1 MASMMASLEMPSTT
15 HVKQVSMC
23 PCRTFV
29 AGMAAVVV
37 RLCHSC
43 TPPTHSRFVVVDG
56 RGCGYGGHTPPAASL
71 SCDSSSTAS
80 SKSGSK
86 MHVGGERCSLR
97 RRSSS
102 GHTAATYAGWRH
114 SNWMPVLASKLRFTS
129 TCVRRGPRLLWL
141 QLCVARMLNA
151 ARLCAWAEHAWWCCI
166 NAQVVETR
174 GRTGWAWIS
183 SSSRGTRCSG
193 CCGQLASDGRAD
205 AMSWSSGCMS
215 TCWY

>member
-15 HVKQVSMC
+15 HVKPVSMC

-29 AGMAAVVV
+29 AGMASV

-43 TPPTHSRFVVVDG
+43 TPPSHSRFVVVDG
-56 RGCGYGGHTPPAASL
+56 RGCGYGHTPPAASL
-71 SCDSSSTAS
+71 SCGSSSTAS
-80 SKSGSK
+80 SRSGSK

-141 QLCVARMLNA
+141 LVLRVLNA
-151 ARLCAWAEHAWWCCI
+151 TRLCTWADHACI
-166 NAQVVETR
+166 NVQVVETR

-215 TCWY
+215 T

>member
-1 MASMMASLEMPSTT
+1 MSFGSDDGFDDGIPRDAFYDARQASLNVPLSYVCCWHGCCCCSPVPQLYTANT
-15 HVKQVSMC
+15 LTFR
-23 PCRTFV
+23 CRGR
-29 AGMAAVVV
+29 A
-37 RLCHSC
+37 RL
-43 TPPTHSRFVVVDG
+43 G
-56 RGCGYGGHTPPAASL
+56 LLYGHTPPAASL
-71 SCDSSSTAS
+71 SCASSSTAS
-80 SKSGSK
+80 SRSGSK

-141 QLCVARMLNA
+141 LVLRVLNA
-151 ARLCAWAEHAWWCCI
+151 TRLCTWADHACI
-166 NAQVVETR
+166 NVQVVETR

-215 TCWY
+215 T

>member
-29 AGMAAVVV
+29 AGMAAAVV

-129 TCVRRGPRLLWL
+129 TCVRRGPLLVWL

-151 ARLCAWAEHAWWCCI
+151 TRPCTWADHACI